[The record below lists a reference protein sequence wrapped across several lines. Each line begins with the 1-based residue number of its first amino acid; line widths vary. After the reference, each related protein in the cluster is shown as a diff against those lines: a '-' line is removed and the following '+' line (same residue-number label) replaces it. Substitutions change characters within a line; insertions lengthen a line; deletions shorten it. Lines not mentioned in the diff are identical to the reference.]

1 MKPERITQNNATPT
15 PLLRRGRGRLLD
27 GRFFLIA
34 WRNLWRN
41 KRRTLITVASIFFG
55 VLLSAY
61 MTSMQ
66 EGSYDKMVEIVVKF
80 YSGYMQVHHEDYWE
94 NKSINNSFDYDQAL
108 VAQIK
113 KHQEIDFVVPRLE
126 SFGLASSGELT
137 RGAAIFGIVP
147 DVENQLTGI
156 ANKIVSGKYL
166 QPTDNGVVIGDG
178 LAKYLKLAL
187 NDTLIIIT
195 QGYHGISAAGK
206 FPVHGIIKHVSPE
219 LNKSIIYMELK
230 TCQSFLGAEN
240 KLTSLVVN
248 VADNDAMKRTLKNLK
263 SEIRSPF
270 SVMSWEEMQPEVVQ
284 QIESDRAGG
293 IIMKAILYIVIAF
306 GIFGTIMM
314 MIAERRREFGV
325 MISIGMQKRK
335 LSVVLY
341 IETLFIGLL
350 GIFSGIAVSLPLL
363 LIQAKNPIPLTGETG
378 KLMEDFGF
386 EPYMFFSTAPEV
398 FWQQAISVFVLTLL
412 IGIYPVIASL
422 KIREIKALHGT

>member
-1 MKPERITQNNATPT
+1 MK
-15 PLLRRGRGRLLD
+15 LRAGFVTFVVKLPQTETMTTNLK
-27 GRFFLIA
+27 LA

-80 YSGYMQVHHEDYWE
+80 YSGYMQVHQEEYWE
-94 NKSINNSFDYDQAL
+94 NKSINNAFDYDRAL
-108 VAQIK
+108 VDQVK
-113 KHQEIDFVVPRLE
+113 KHQEIDLVIPRLE
-126 SFGLASSGELT
+126 SFGLASAGELT
-137 RGAAIFGIVP
+137 RGSAIFGIVP
-147 DVENQLTGI
+147 EVETQLTGI
-156 ANKIVSGKYL
+156 ADKIVSGKYL
-166 QPTDNGVVIGDG
+166 QPTDDGVVIGDG
-178 LAKYLKLAL
+178 LAKYLKLNL
-187 NDTLIIIT
+187 NDTLVIIT
-195 QGYHGISAAGK
+195 QGYHGVSAAGK

-219 LNKSIIYMELK
+219 LNKSVIYMELK
-230 TCQSFLGAEN
+230 TCQAFLGAEN

-248 VADNDAMKRTLKNLK
+248 VADNDAMKRTLKKLK

-293 IIMKAILYIVIAF
+293 IIMKAVLYIVIAF

-335 LSVVLY
+335 LSVILFF
-341 IETLFIGLL
+341 ETLFIGLL
-350 GIFSGIAVSLPLL
+350 GILSGIAVSLPLL
-363 LIQAKNPIPLTGETG
+363 LIQARNPIPLTGDTA

-398 FWQQAISVFVLTLL
+398 FWQQAISVFAITML

-422 KIREIKALHGT
+422 RIKEIKALHG

>member
-1 MKPERITQNNATPT
+1 MKTNIK
-15 PLLRRGRGRLLD
+15 L
-27 GRFFLIA
+27 A
-34 WRNLWRN
+34 WRNIWRN

-94 NKSINNSFDYDQAL
+94 NKSINSSFDYDQAL
-108 VAQIK
+108 IDQLK
-113 KHQEIDFVVPRLE
+113 KHPEIDFVIPRLE
-126 SFGLASSGELT
+126 SFGLASAGELT
-137 RGAAIFGIVP
+137 RGSAIFGIVP
-147 DVENQLTGI
+147 DVETQLTGI
-156 ANKIVSGKYL
+156 ADKIVSGKYL
-166 QPTDNGVVIGDG
+166 QPADDGVVIGDG
-178 LAKYLKLAL
+178 LAKYLKLGL
-187 NDTLIIIT
+187 SDTLVIIT
-195 QGYHGISAAGK
+195 QGYHGVSAAGK
-206 FPVHGIIKHVSPE
+206 FPIRGIIKHVSPE

-230 TCQSFLGAEN
+230 ACQNFLGAEN

-248 VADNDAMKRTLKNLK
+248 VADNEVMKRMLKTLKN
-263 SEIRSPF
+263 EIQSPW

-293 IIMKAILYIVIAF
+293 VIMKAILYVVIAF

-335 LSVVLY
+335 LSVILFF
-341 IETLFIGLL
+341 ETIFIGVL
-350 GIFSGIAVSLPLL
+350 GILSGMAVSLPLL
-363 LIQAKNPIPLTGETG
+363 LFQSKNPIPLTGETA

-386 EPYMFFSTAPEV
+386 EPFMFFSVAPEV
-398 FWQQAISVFVLTLL
+398 FWQQAISVFVLTML
-412 IGIYPVIASL
+412 IGIYPVIAARRI
-422 KIREIKALHGT
+422 KEIKALHGT

>member
-1 MKPERITQNNATPT
+1 MTTNLK
-15 PLLRRGRGRLLD
+15 L
-27 GRFFLIA
+27 A
-34 WRNLWRN
+34 WRNIWRN

-108 VAQIK
+108 VDQIK
-113 KHQEIDFVVPRLE
+113 KYPEIDFVIPRLE
-126 SFGLASSGELT
+126 SFGLASAGELT
-137 RGAAIFGIVP
+137 RGSAIFGIVP
-147 DVENQLTGI
+147 DIETQLTGI
-156 ANKIVSGKYL
+156 ANKIVLGNYL
-166 QPTDNGVVIGDG
+166 QATDDGVVIGDG

-187 NDTLIIIT
+187 NDTLVIIT
-195 QGYHGISAAGK
+195 QGYHGVSAAGK
-206 FPVHGIIKHVSPE
+206 FPVRGIIKHVSPE

-230 TCQSFLGAEN
+230 TCQNFLGAEN

-248 VADNDAMKRTLKNLK
+248 VADNDAMKRTLKKLK
-263 SEIRSPF
+263 SEIRTPF

-293 IIMKAILYIVIAF
+293 VIMKAILYIVIAF

-325 MISIGMQKRK
+325 MISIGMQKSK
-335 LSVVLY
+335 LSVILFF
-341 IETLFIGLL
+341 ETLLIGLL
-350 GIFSGIAVSLPLL
+350 GIASGIAVTLPMI
-363 LIQAKNPIPLTGETG
+363 LIQAQNPIPLTGETA

-398 FWQQAISVFVLTLL
+398 FWQQAISVFVLTMI

-422 KIREIKALHGT
+422 RIKEIKALHGT

>member
-1 MKPERITQNNATPT
+1 MLTNLK
-15 PLLRRGRGRLLD
+15 L
-27 GRFFLIA
+27 A
-34 WRNLWRN
+34 WRNIWRN

-66 EGSYDKMVEIVVKF
+66 EGSYGKMVEIVVKF

-94 NKSINNSFDYDQAL
+94 NKSINNAFDYDQAL
-108 VAQIK
+108 VDQIK
-113 KHQEIDFVVPRLE
+113 KHREIDFVIPRLE
-126 SFGLASSGELT
+126 SFGLASAGELT
-137 RGAAIFGIVP
+137 RGSAIFGIVP
-147 DVENQLTGI
+147 NIETQLTGI
-156 ANKIVSGKYL
+156 ADKIVSGKYL
-166 QPTDNGVVIGDG
+166 QPNDDGVVIGDG

-187 NDTLIIIT
+187 NDTLVIIT

-206 FPVHGIIKHVSPE
+206 FPVRGIIKHVSPE

-248 VADNDAMKRTLKNLK
+248 VADNDAMKRTLKTLK

-270 SVMSWEEMQPEVVQ
+270 SIMSWEEMQPEVVQ

-363 LIQAKNPIPLTGETG
+363 LIQAKNPIPLTGDTA

-412 IGIYPVIASL
+412 IGIYPVIAAL
-422 KIREIKALHGT
+422 RIKEIKALHGT

>member
-1 MKPERITQNNATPT
+1 MM
-15 PLLRRGRGRLLD
+15 
-27 GRFFLIA
+27 A
-34 WRNLWRN
+34 WRNIWRN

-66 EGSYDKMVEIVVKF
+66 EGSYDKMVDIVVKF

-94 NKSINNSFDYDQAL
+94 NKSINSSFDYDQAL
-108 VAQIK
+108 VDQLK
-113 KHQEIDFVVPRLE
+113 NHREIDFVIPRLE
-126 SFGLASSGELT
+126 SFGLSSAGELT
-137 RGAAIFGIVP
+137 RGTAIFGIVP
-147 DVENQLTGI
+147 EVETQLTGI

-166 QPTDNGVVIGDG
+166 QATDDGVVIGEG
-178 LAKYLKLAL
+178 LSKYLKLGL
-187 NDTLIIIT
+187 NDTLVIIT
-195 QGYHGISAAGK
+195 QGYHGVSAAGK
-206 FPVHGIIKHVSPE
+206 FPVRGIIKHASPE
-219 LNKSIIYMELK
+219 LNKSIVYMELK
-230 TCQSFLGAEN
+230 TCQYFLNAEN

-248 VADNDAMKRTLKNLK
+248 VADNDVMNRIFKILK
-263 SEIRSPF
+263 SEINPPY

-293 IIMKAILYIVIAF
+293 ILMKAILYIVIAF

-335 LSVVLY
+335 LSVILFF
-341 IETLFIGLL
+341 ETLLIGLL
-350 GIFSGIAVSLPLL
+350 GIVSGIAITLPLI

-398 FWQQAISVFVLTLL
+398 FWQQAISVFVLTM
-412 IGIYPVIASL
+412 IVGIYPVFAARRI
-422 KIREIKALHGT
+422 KEIKALHGT

>member
-1 MKPERITQNNATPT
+1 MKTNIK
-15 PLLRRGRGRLLD
+15 L
-27 GRFFLIA
+27 A

-66 EGSYDKMVEIVVKF
+66 EGSYGKMVEIVVKF

-94 NKSINNSFDYDQAL
+94 NKSINSSFDYDQAL
-108 VAQIK
+108 IDQLK
-113 KHQEIDFVVPRLE
+113 KHPEIDFVVPRLE
-126 SFGLASSGELT
+126 SFGLASAGELT
-137 RGAAIFGIVP
+137 RGSAIFGIVP
-147 DVENQLTGI
+147 DVETQLTGI
-156 ANKIVSGKYL
+156 ADKIVSGKYL
-166 QPTDNGVVIGDG
+166 QATDDGVVIGDG
-178 LAKYLKLAL
+178 LAKYLKLGL
-187 NDTLIIIT
+187 SDTLVIIT
-195 QGYHGISAAGK
+195 QGYHGVSAAGK
-206 FPVHGIIKHVSPE
+206 FPIRGIIKHVSPE

-230 TCQSFLGAEN
+230 TCQNFLGAEN

-248 VADNDAMKRTLKNLK
+248 VADNEVMKRMLKTLKN
-263 SEIRSPF
+263 EIQSPW

-293 IIMKAILYIVIAF
+293 VIMKAILYVVIAF

-335 LSVVLY
+335 LSVILFF
-341 IETLFIGLL
+341 ETIFIGVL
-350 GIFSGIAVSLPLL
+350 GILSGLAVSLPLL
-363 LIQAKNPIPLTGETG
+363 MFQSKNPIPLTGETA

-386 EPYMFFSTAPEV
+386 EPFMFFSVAPEV
-398 FWQQAISVFVLTLL
+398 FWQQALSVFVLTML
-412 IGIYPVIASL
+412 IGIYPIIAARRI
-422 KIREIKALHGT
+422 KEIKALHGT

>member
-1 MKPERITQNNATPT
+1 MTTNIK
-15 PLLRRGRGRLLD
+15 L
-27 GRFFLIA
+27 A

-66 EGSYDKMVEIVVKF
+66 EGSYSKMVEIVVKF

-108 VAQIK
+108 IVRLK
-113 KHQEIDFVVPRLE
+113 SHPDVDFVIPRLE
-126 SFGLASSGELT
+126 SFGLASAGELT
-137 RGAAIFGIVP
+137 RGAAVFGIVP
-147 DVENQLTGI
+147 EVETQLTGI
-156 ANKIVSGKYL
+156 AEKIVSGKYL
-166 QPTDNGVVIGDG
+166 QADDDGVVIGDG
-178 LAKYLKLAL
+178 LAKFLNLQL
-187 NDTLIIIT
+187 NDTLVVLT
-195 QGYHGISAAGK
+195 QGYHGVSSAGK

-248 VADNDAMKRTLKNLK
+248 VADNDAMKRTLMNLK
-263 SEIRSPF
+263 REIKTPYSI
-270 SVMSWEEMQPEVVQ
+270 MSWEEMQPEVVQ

-293 IIMKAILYIVIAF
+293 VIMKAILYIVIAF

-314 MIAERRREFGV
+314 MIAERRREFGG
-325 MISIGMQKRK
+325 MISIGMQKKK
-335 LSVVLY
+335 LAVILF

-350 GIFSGIAVSLPLL
+350 GILSGMAVSLPLL
-363 LIQAKNPIPLTGETG
+363 LIQAKNPIPLTGETA

-398 FWQQAISVFVLTLL
+398 FWQQAISVFVLTVL
-412 IGIYPVIASL
+412 IGIYPIIASL
-422 KIREIKALHGT
+422 RIKEIKALHGT

>member
-1 MKPERITQNNATPT
+1 MLTNIK
-15 PLLRRGRGRLLD
+15 L
-27 GRFFLIA
+27 A

-66 EGSYDKMVEIVVKF
+66 EGSYSKMVEIVVKF

-94 NKSINNSFDYDQAL
+94 NKSINNSFDYDQVL
-108 VAQIK
+108 IDRLKSNPEV
-113 KHQEIDFVVPRLE
+113 DFVIPRLE
-126 SFGLASSGELT
+126 AFGLASAGELT
-137 RGAAIFGIVP
+137 RGAAVFGIVP
-147 DVENQLTGI
+147 EVETQLTGI
-156 ANKIVSGKYL
+156 AEKIVSGKYL
-166 QPTDNGVVIGDG
+166 QTDDDGVVIGDG
-178 LAKYLKLAL
+178 LAKFLNLKL
-187 NDTLIIIT
+187 NDTLVVLT
-195 QGYHGISAAGK
+195 QGYHGVSSAGK

-248 VADNDAMKRTLKNLK
+248 VADNDAMKRTLMNLK
-263 SEIRSPF
+263 KEIKPPYSI
-270 SVMSWEEMQPEVVQ
+270 MSWEEMQPEVVQ

-293 IIMKAILYIVIAF
+293 VIMKAILYIVIAF

-325 MISIGMQKRK
+325 MISIGMQKKK
-335 LSVVLY
+335 LAVILF

-350 GIFSGIAVSLPLL
+350 GIFSGMAVSLPLL
-363 LIQAKNPIPLTGETG
+363 IIQAKNPIPLTGETA

-412 IGIYPVIASL
+412 IGIYPVVASL
-422 KIREIKALHGT
+422 KLKAIKALHG